1 MSSATLQ
8 LLHPMA
14 PPVSLVLV
22 APDRSLL
29 DMLGAKLPAG
39 TRVHWE
45 DSRESIASLDAH
57 RRNGACVVLL
67 DFRHEQASATTDLTR
82 HLQRALPDL
91 PLVAVGS
98 TANDQLDGVVAA
110 LRAGIRDILD
120 LDAST
125 ADIDAVLR
133 RASSPS
139 GMRSVAPEAARKAR
153 LVLVLGVRAGVGSS
167 TLAAHVGVLAQQLG
181 HPGAPSA
188 ASPDLAPPDNSLLLL
203 DLGLP
208 AGDAALYLNLD
219 SQFHYDDAL
228 RNANRIDATFARTAM
243 TRHPGGLALL
253 GQPAGSEAGPIAD
266 PAVLVQRLRGV
277 FERVLCDLG
286 GTPVRQIPRSLLNSA
301 DEIWL
306 VADQA
311 IGTLVSLDLALKQ
324 LEALGV
330 RDGRLQLVINRHDE
344 AGGLAPQQIAERFSL
359 PLLATLPDCNRLRA
373 SANHGHLLL
382 QDAPRDPYLRALTP
396 LLARLDPAL
405 AGVLPRGWREK
416 LVLRLSGLPWKTK

>member
-29 DMLGAKLPAG
+29 DVLGAKLPAG

-181 HPGAPSA
+181 HPGTPST

-359 PLLATLPDCNRLRA
+359 PLLATLPDCHRLRG

-382 QDAPRDPYLRALTP
+382 QDAPRDPYVRALAP
-396 LLARLDPAL
+396 LLLHLDHA
-405 AGVLPRGWREK
+405 AAQTAPRSWREK
-416 LVLRLSGLPWKTK
+416 LALALGGLQWKTK

>member
-29 DMLGAKLPAG
+29 DVLGAKLPAG

-45 DSRESIASLDAH
+45 DSRESIASLEAH

-181 HPGAPSA
+181 HPVTPSA
-188 ASPDLAPPDNSLLLL
+188 ANADPAPPDNSLLLL

-330 RDGRLQLVINRHDE
+330 RDSRLQLVINRHDE

>member
-1 MSSATLQ
+1 MSSASIR

-14 PPVSLVLV
+14 PPMTLVLV
-22 APDRSLL
+22 APNRDLL
-29 DMLGAKLPAG
+29 AALGAKLPVG
-39 TRVHWE
+39 TRVEWE
-45 DSRESIASLDAH
+45 DSRGSTLALDVY
-57 RRNGACVVLL
+57 RRNGTCIVLL
-67 DFRHEQASATTDLTR
+67 DFRREQAAATTDLTR
-82 HLQRALPDL
+82 HLQRTLPDL
-91 PLVAVGS
+91 SLVAVGS
-98 TANDQLDGVVAA
+98 TAPDQLDGVVAA
-110 LRAGIRDILD
+110 LRAGVRDILD

-133 RASSPS
+133 RAGGSAPV
-139 GMRSVAPEAARKAR
+139 RSVAPEPTHKAR

-181 HPGAPSA
+181 HPGATSSTDPDPSQH
-188 ASPDLAPPDNSLLLL
+188 DNSLLLL
-203 DLGLP
+203 DLGQP

-228 RNANRIDATFARTAM
+228 RNANRIDATLARTAM

-253 GQPAGSEAGPIAD
+253 GQPAGSDTGPIAD
-266 PAVLVQRLRGV
+266 PAVLVQRLRSV
-277 FERVLCDLG
+277 FDTVLCDLG
-286 GTPVRQIPRSLLNSA
+286 GAPVRQIPRSLLNSA
-301 DEIWL
+301 EDIWL

-324 LEALGV
+324 FEALGA
-330 RDGRLQLVINRHDE
+330 RDGRLHLVINRHDE
-344 AGGLAPQQIAERFSL
+344 AGGLAPAQIAERFGV
-359 PLLATLPDCNRLRA
+359 PLLATLPDCHRLRS

-396 LLARLDPAL
+396 LLARLDPAV
-405 AGVLPRGWREK
+405 ADALPRGWREK